1 MPFDGIVTYA
11 ITEELKTDIQGGR
24 INKIYQPTATE
35 LYLTIRN
42 HRKNYTLLLSIH
54 PSYARLH
61 LTDNLVRN
69 PAEPPTFCMHLRKHI
84 GGAIIEHIEQ
94 DDLERIVSFTF
105 HTFNEIGDRETK
117 TLVMEIM
124 GRHSNVLLLND
135 TQTKIINCLKH
146 VPPFQNRYRSLLP
159 GADYRKPPQQE
170 KLNLLTADSK
180 KFVQRLDFNA
190 GRLDKQIVQ
199 NIAGI
204 SGVIGKEIAERVNL
218 GAQAAYQNAYEA
230 LQQQVKD
237 HAFEPAIY
245 RKPKEDFHVLPM
257 EHLTEKEVF
266 PSANA
271 MADAFYVNKAERD
284 RVKQRVKDVSRIV
297 KNELDKNIR
306 KKAIHEK
313 TLKKAAAKED
323 YQIQGELLTAH
334 MHQVQKG
341 DETVTVIDYY
351 DPDQNERTI
360 SLKTDKTPSENAQLF
375 FKQYRKLQAAEA
387 KATAEIIKTDQE
399 IAYLEDVLQQ
409 LDSARDED
417 VEEIRDELAEEGYVK
432 QQKQRKKKKQK
443 PQPDQYVSSDG
454 TTIYV
459 GRNNKQNEY
468 VTQKLAHKND
478 IWLHTLDIP
487 GSHVVI
493 KHAEPSEATLEEAA
507 ILAAYYSKA
516 RQSASVPVDYT
527 AIRYVKKPSGAKPGF
542 VTYTDQKTLYVTPA
556 EERIKALQKQG

>member
-11 ITEELKTDIQGGR
+11 ITEELKQEIQGGR

-42 HRKNYTLLLSIH
+42 HRRNYTLLLSIH

-61 LTDNLVRN
+61 LTDHLVRN

-84 GGAIIEHIEQ
+84 GGAIIEQIEQ
-94 DDLERIVSFTF
+94 NDLERIVSFRFNTI
-105 HTFNEIGDRETK
+105 NEIGDRETK
-117 TLVMEIM
+117 TLVVEIM
-124 GRHSNVLLLND
+124 GRHSNVLLLNN

-146 VPPFQNRYRSLLP
+146 VPPFQNRYRSLVP
-159 GADYRKPPQQE
+159 GADYRRPPQQE
-170 KLNLLTADSK
+170 KLDLLTANSK
-180 KFVQRLDFNA
+180 SFVQKLDFNA
-190 GRLDKQIVQ
+190 GKLDKQVVQ
-199 NIAGI
+199 HIAGI
-204 SGVIGKEIAERVNL
+204 SGIVGIEMINRVNL
-218 GAQAAYQNAYEA
+218 GAQAAYQDAYEK
-230 LQQQVKD
+230 LQLQVLN

-245 RKPKEDFHVLPM
+245 RKPKEDFHVLSM
-257 EHLTEKEVF
+257 EHLAEKEDF
-266 PSANA
+266 ATANA

-313 TLKKAAAKED
+313 TLKKAAKKAD
-323 YQIQGELLTAH
+323 YQILGELLTAH

-341 DETVTVIDYY
+341 DESVKVIDYY
-351 DPDQNERTI
+351 DPEQKERTI
-360 SLKTDKTPSENAQLF
+360 TLKTDKTPSENAQLF
-375 FKQYRKLQAAEA
+375 FKQYRKLQAAEK
-387 KATAEIIKTDQE
+387 KAATEMKKTEQEII
-399 IAYLEDVLQQ
+399 YLEDVLQQ
-409 LDSARDED
+409 LDNARDED
-417 VEEIRDELAEEGYVK
+417 VEEIREELAEEGYVK
-432 QQKQRKKKKQK
+432 QQKQRKKKKQR

-468 VTQKLAHKND
+468 VTQKVAHKND
-478 IWLHTLDIP
+478 IWLHSLDIP

-493 KHAEPSEATLEEAA
+493 KHENPSEATLEEAA

-527 AIRYVKKPSGAKPGF
+527 AVRYVKKPSGAKPGF

-556 EERIKALQKQG
+556 ENRIKGLQKQK